1 MPRAVR
7 TALTLVAVAMTVT
20 ACGTRGTSPAVSS
33 GTVAHPGAAGL
44 TISPATGGP
53 DATFTVAFTARDAS
67 TEINGARTGYTVAV
81 TGGRGSCLGDR
92 SVQAAAAA
100 AGSPLTV
107 ALDPGKLGGRWCA
120 GAHSVRVLEVQTP
133 VCPPGSMCPQY
144 VRVIATLGT
153 ARFTVAS

>member
-1 MPRAVR
+1 MPRAIR
-7 TALTLVAVAMTVT
+7 TALTVVAVAVTVT
-20 ACGTRGTSPAVSS
+20 ACGTRGASS
-33 GTVAHPGAAGL
+33 AASSRSTAHTGATGLSVA
-44 TISPATGGP
+44 PATGGP

-67 TEINGARTGYTVAV
+67 TDVNGARTGYTVAV
-81 TGGRGSCLGDR
+81 TGGGGGCLGDR
-92 SVQAAAAA
+92 SIQAAAAT

-107 ALDPGKLGGRWCA
+107 ALDPGTLGGRWCA

-153 ARFTVAS
+153 ARFTVGP